1 MNFHEYPWTF
11 MDFHDQFQLG
21 VTDYDLTFTTLL
33 LVYLWLGIK
42 LQAEKVA
49 LASLTLEPF
58 PNILTLTVFGVY
70 WEQHT

>member
-1 MNFHEYPWTF
+1 